1 MTEEE
6 IETDV
11 IKLKADYETAISD
24 NAKLKEEIEN
34 LKAEQAKLNR
44 YIANYVSSPKP
55 ADSSKDMEPKSFN
68 EFYNETISK
77 MMAKKD

>member
-1 MTEEE
+1 MAEEE
-6 IETDV
+6 VETDV

-24 NAKLKEEIEN
+24 NAKLKEEIES

-55 ADSSKDMEPKSFN
+55 ADSSKDVDPKSFN
-68 EFYNETISK
+68 ELYNETILA
-77 MMAKKD
+77 MAKKE